1 MQWNADLKG
10 GGVGEGNPQ
19 RDDAW
24 GWHRVP
30 DDLPFPCV
38 VFVLMFARWGG
49 WEERCWRAGNPV
61 AGRGGWVRA
70 LPPPTPVSEVT
81 FHTKGAA
88 CHPATATV
96 TWATPPTSSWRQW
109 GWSCCSW
116 VDQWLGVKWGGQQ
129 VARQDKS
136 GFTFCGECL
145 LCCLLT
151 HFQGKFKK
159 TTSLSYVVSLW
170 QVYKCDKARA
180 RSFKVSIN
188 SHQFDLRRE
197 DYRISK

>member
-24 GWHRVP
+24 EWHRVP

-38 VFVLMFARWGG
+38 VFVLIFVRWGG

-96 TWATPPTSSWRQW
+96 TWATPPTSSWRQYDPAVPEW
-109 GWSCCSW
+109 ISGSGLSEVANRWRAKTKVALPFAENACC
-116 VDQWLGVKWGGQQ
+116 
-129 VARQDKS
+129 AA
-136 GFTFCGECL
+136 
-145 LCCLLT
+145 
-151 HFQGKFKK
+151 
-159 TTSLSYVVSLW
+159 Y
-170 QVYKCDKARA
+170 
-180 RSFKVSIN
+180 
-188 SHQFDLRRE
+188 
-197 DYRISK
+197 